1 MVTPQYNRIVR
12 GKKAD
17 PHEYPWNVILYN
29 NNQPFCGG
37 DHEQNIN
44 DLKKCSHEGAL
55 INNHQVLTAAHCT
68 MDVTD
73 LAVGLETNNLLG
85 RIF

>member
-37 DHEQNIN
+37 DHA
-44 DLKKCSHEGAL
+44 LKIYDFKKLFS
-55 INNHQVLTAAHCT
+55 
-68 MDVTD
+68 
-73 LAVGLETNNLLG
+73 
-85 RIF
+85 